1 MLGTYEKPRRNRQEA
16 LSERR
21 TSVVSLKFV
30 EQFAKWGGPRT
41 AADAPR
47 GLLFVNRSQSRT
59 RGIRRGRGRPPH
71 VKLCGGFQGHNTSGT
86 RGIALP
92 AGRGSATPSKD
103 QHSPQSRPSM

>member
-41 AADAPR
+41 AADAPV

-59 RGIRRGRGRPPH
+59 RGSGADEGVRPTANCSESFRRFA
-71 VKLCGGFQGHNTSGT
+71 V
-86 RGIALP
+86 
-92 AGRGSATPSKD
+92 
-103 QHSPQSRPSM
+103 